1 MENSGP
7 PRLSDEGHKIY
18 RVRQTCMKMLVKRG
32 YNVLQE
38 HVSMSSEAFVEEFGA
53 EPKRNDLTLFPVGH
67 LRLSDPEPRLTC
79 KARSDIEEKVGV
91 KPIRSYSDKMLEM
104 EVKRAIIVIKGG
116 ITPFARS
123 AIQELCAQREVQV
136 EDFKDAELMLDITE
150 HTLVPEH
157 QVLSS
162 EQKAELLKRYK
173 LKDTQLPRI
182 QTTDPVAR
190 FYGMQQKGQ
199 VCKITRPSET
209 AGRYVT
215 YRLCI

>member
-1 MENSGP
+1 MEGSG

-18 RVRQTCMKMLVKRG
+18 RIRQTCMKMLEKRG
-32 YNVLQE
+32 YNVLPE
-38 HVSMSSEAFVEEFGA
+38 HVSMTSEAFLQQYGP
-53 EPKRNDLTLFPVGH
+53 EPNRHDLTLLVEKVDDPMDQIFVFFP
-67 LRLSDPEPRLTC
+67 D
-79 KARSDIEEKVGV
+79 DEKVGV
-91 KPIRSYSDKMLEM
+91 KPIRSYSEKMLEE

-182 QTTDPVAR
+182 QSTDPVAR
-190 FYGMQQKGQ
+190 FFGMQQKGQ

>member
-1 MENSGP
+1 MEGSG

-18 RVRQTCMKMLVKRG
+18 RIRQTCMKMLEKRG

-38 HVSMSSEAFVEEFGA
+38 HVSMTSEAFLQQYGP
-53 EPKRNDLTLFPVGH
+53 EPNRHDLTLLVEKVDDPMDQIFVFFP
-67 LRLSDPEPRLTC
+67 D
-79 KARSDIEEKVGV
+79 DEKVGV
-91 KPIRSYSDKMLEM
+91 KPIRSYSEKMLEE

-182 QTTDPVAR
+182 QSTDPVAR
-190 FYGMQQKGQ
+190 FFGMQKGQ

>member
-1 MENSGP
+1 M
-7 PRLSDEGHKIY
+7 DQI
-18 RVRQTCMKMLVKRG
+18 
-32 YNVLQE
+32 
-38 HVSMSSEAFVEEFGA
+38 FVF
-53 EPKRNDLTLFPVGH
+53 FP
-67 LRLSDPEPRLTC
+67 D
-79 KARSDIEEKVGV
+79 DEKVGV
-91 KPIRSYSDKMLEM
+91 KPIRSYSEKMLEE

-182 QTTDPVAR
+182 QSTDPVAR
-190 FYGMQQKGQ
+190 FFGMQKGQ

>member
-1 MENSGP
+1 MEGSGQ
-7 PRLSDEGHKIY
+7 RLTDEGHKLY
-18 RVRQTCMKMLVKRG
+18 RVRQTCMKMLEKRG

-38 HVSMSSEAFVEEFGA
+38 HVSMTSDTFLALFGA
-53 EPKRNDLTLFPVGH
+53 EPDRNNMTLLVEKVDDPMDQIFVFFPT
-67 LRLSDPEPRLTC
+67 D
-79 KARSDIEEKVGV
+79 EKVGV
-91 KPIRSYSDKMLEM
+91 KPIRSYSERMQEED
-104 EVKRAIIVIKGG
+104 VKKAIIVIKGG

-157 QVLSS
+157 QVLTS

-182 QTTDPVAR
+182 QSTDPVAR
-190 FYGMQQKGQ
+190 FYGMQKGQ

>member
-1 MENSGP
+1 MEGSG

-18 RVRQTCMKMLVKRG
+18 RIRQTCMKMLEKRG

-38 HVSMSSEAFVEEFGA
+38 HVSMTSEAFLQQYGP
-53 EPKRNDLTLFPVGH
+53 EPNRHDLTLLVEKVDDPMDQIFVFFP
-67 LRLSDPEPRLTC
+67 D
-79 KARSDIEEKVGV
+79 DEKVGV
-91 KPIRSYSDKMLEM
+91 KPIRSYSEKMLEE

-182 QTTDPVAR
+182 QSTDPVAR
-190 FYGMQQKGQ
+190 FFGMQQKGQ

>member
-1 MENSGP
+1 MEGAG
-7 PRLSDEGHKIY
+7 PRLSDEGHKVY
-18 RVRQTCMKMLVKRG
+18 RVRQTCMKMLEKRG

-38 HVSMSSEAFVEEFGA
+38 HVSMTSDAFLKEFGA
-53 EPKRNDLTLFPVGH
+53 DPQRNNLTLLVEKVDDPMDQIFVFFP
-67 LRLSDPEPRLTC
+67 D
-79 KARSDIEEKVGV
+79 DEKVGV
-91 KPIRSYSDKMLEM
+91 KPIRSYSEKMQE
-104 EVKRAIIVIKGG
+104 EDVKKAIIVIKGG

-157 QVLSS
+157 QVLTS
-162 EQKAELLKRYK
+162 EQKSELLKRYK

-182 QTTDPVAR
+182 QSTDPVAR
-190 FYGMQQKGQ
+190 FYGMQKGQ

>member
-1 MENSGP
+1 MEGAAP
-7 PRLSDEGHKIY
+7 QRLSEEGHKLY
-18 RVRQTCMKMLVKRG
+18 RIRQTCMKMLDKRG

-38 HVSMSSEAFVEEFGA
+38 HISMSSDKFRMEFGPD
-53 EPKRNDLTLFPVGH
+53 PKREDMTLLVEKVDDPTDTIFVFFP
-67 LRLSDPEPRLTC
+67 D
-79 KARSDIEEKVGV
+79 DEKVGV
-91 KPIRSYSDKMLEM
+91 KPIRNYSDKMQAED
-104 EVKRAIIVIKGG
+104 VKKAIIVVKGG

-157 QVLSS
+157 MVLNP

-190 FYGMQQKGQ
+190 FYGMQKGQ

>member
-1 MENSGP
+1 METSG
-7 PRLSDEGHKIY
+7 PRLSDEGHKVY
-18 RVRQTCMKMLVKRG
+18 RVRQTCMKMLEKRG

-38 HVSMSSEAFVEEFGA
+38 HVSMSSETFLEEFGA
-53 EPKRNDLTLFPVGH
+53 DPIRENLTLLVEKVDDPMDQIFVFFPE
-67 LRLSDPEPRLTC
+67 D
-79 KARSDIEEKVGV
+79 EKVGV
-91 KPIRSYSDKMLEM
+91 KPIRSYSERMQEQD
-104 EVKRAIIVIKGG
+104 VKKAIIVIKGG

-123 AIQELCAQREVQV
+123 AIHELCAQREVQV
-136 EDFKDAELMLDITE
+136 EDFTDAELMLDITE

-157 QVLSS
+157 QVLTS
-162 EQKAELLKRYK
+162 EQKGDLLKRYK

-182 QTTDPVAR
+182 QMTDPVAR